1 MTPNRMDLRQC
12 FLSVAGLSPPIGPSI
27 VLWRHEPRP
36 IPRGLASPGLN
47 SMLFAANGKPSE
59 QFGLDRLIVRAISID
74 RIRLIEAKKQDCELP
89 DAERV

>member
-1 MTPNRMDLRQC
+1 
-12 FLSVAGLSPPIGPSI
+12 
-27 VLWRHEPRP
+27 
-36 IPRGLASPGLN
+36 
-47 SMLFAANGKPSE
+47 MLFAANGKPSE